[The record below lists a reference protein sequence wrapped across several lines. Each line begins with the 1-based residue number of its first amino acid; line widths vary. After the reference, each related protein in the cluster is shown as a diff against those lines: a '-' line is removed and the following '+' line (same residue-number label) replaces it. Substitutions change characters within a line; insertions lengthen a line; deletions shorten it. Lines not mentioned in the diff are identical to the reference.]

1 MASEWARLNV
11 TGPGAAAPSDVRCA
25 PNGVSSV
32 EIKGRPVAADVMVY
46 YTIHT
51 TPTGKFYFK
60 IKKTIIKLIAISHIC
75 RRNLV

>member
-32 EIKGRPVAADVMVY
+32 EIKWRPVAADVMVY

-60 IKKTIIKLIAISHIC
+60 IKKKPLLS
-75 RRNLV
+75 